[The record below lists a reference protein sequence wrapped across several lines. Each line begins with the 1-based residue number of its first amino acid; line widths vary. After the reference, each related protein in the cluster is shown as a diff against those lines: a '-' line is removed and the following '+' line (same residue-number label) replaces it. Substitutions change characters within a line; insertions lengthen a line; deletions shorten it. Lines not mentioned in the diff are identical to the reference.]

1 MQAISTSQAIMVAGC
16 RILKVQSYLGGI
28 VIVATLYTQG
38 MVTAESA
45 LMGSLIAIV
54 PTFLGNGLAAFKS
67 RSQPK
72 KGLKDLINI
81 SRRTKL
87 VYTMVLFIATF
98 RAMTLH
104 DTVVLCA
111 FSVVMLGH
119 FMTPWQKEH
128 SERKA

>member
-1 MQAISTSQAIMVAGC
+1 MVAGC
-16 RILKVQSYLGGI
+16 RILRMQSYLGAL
-28 VIVATLYTQG
+28 VILGAMCTQG
-38 MVTAESA
+38 LVTAESA
-45 LMGSLIAIV
+45 FMGTVIAIL

-72 KGLKDLINI
+72 KGLKDLMTI

-87 VYTMVLFIATF
+87 VYTMVLFIVTF

-104 DTVVLCA
+104 DTVVLFA

-119 FMTPWQKEH
+119 FLAPWQKEH